1 MLKYQKWLVGFVV
14 LLALWLLLL
23 RYAAEQDDPRAL
35 QVVVTV
41 LPMYALVSFGAYSLA
56 VIALSVMAV
65 QDFPEAAKELDRQV
79 VEAKADLAKKG
90 FKFDAQ

>member
-1 MLKYQKWLVGFVV
+1 MLKYQKWLAAFVV

-23 RYAAEQDDPRAL
+23 RYATDHVQDPRVL
-35 QVVVTV
+35 QVVTT

-56 VIALSVMAV
+56 VIAVSVMAV

-79 VEAKADLAKKG
+79 VEAKADLTKKG
-90 FKFDAQ
+90 FKF

>member
-1 MLKYQKWLVGFVV
+1 MLKYQKWLAAFVL

-23 RYAAEQDDPRAL
+23 RYATENVSDPRVL
-35 QVVVTV
+35 QVVTA
-41 LPMYALVSFGAYSLA
+41 LPMYALVSFGAYSLG

-65 QDFPEAAKELDRQV
+65 QDFPEASKELDRQV

-90 FKFDAQ
+90 FKFDKQ